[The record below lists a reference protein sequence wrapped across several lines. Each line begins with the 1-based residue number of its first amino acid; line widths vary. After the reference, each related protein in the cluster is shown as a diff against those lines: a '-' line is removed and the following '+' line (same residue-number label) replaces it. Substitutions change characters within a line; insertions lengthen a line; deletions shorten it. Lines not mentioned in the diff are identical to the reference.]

1 MTRRKTANVPEKE
14 GDAAFTKAQLL
25 ESKRYCDRRDMINA
39 LLADD
44 EHYTIERADAMVDKF
59 MKGKVK

>member
-1 MTRRKTANVPEKE
+1 MARQKTANAPKEE

-25 ESKRYCDRRDMINA
+25 ESKRYCDRRDIINA

-44 EHYTIERADAMVDKF
+44 EHYTIEQSDAMVDKF
-59 MKGKVK
+59 MKGKVR